1 MKNQIKLMRYLF
13 SIVLLS
19 TTQML
24 YAHAGPVDR
33 YIDMMRAQT
42 TIAYVVTLIVFAII
56 GFNKFGLTVNKCI
69 IRTALISYSVS
80 WIMVGLGLFNS
91 WPFFLATYFA
101 PIYIYLVVKYL
112 NLYKK
117 TNPQKRL
124 YRFLINLGFTLIG
137 TIMFWVFIPVY
148 AVICKF
154 LCAYL
159 VPDVLY
165 YRGIRDCIYNAT
177 SFDINYISGLIMIH
191 ATWMFMNWLEQY
203 HRKEEHLKEKPK
215 LTINNIIDKF
225 RSISFERIRNYL
237 MREDI

>member
-19 TTQML
+19 STQML

-56 GFNKFGLTVNKCI
+56 VFNKFCLTVNKSI

-80 WIMVGLGLFNS
+80 WIVIGIGLFNS
-91 WPFFLATYFA
+91 WPLFLATYFA
-101 PIYIYLVVKYL
+101 PIYIYHVVKYL
-112 NLYKK
+112 NVYKK
-117 TNPQKRL
+117 TNPQKGL

-148 AVICKF
+148 AIICKF

-159 VPDVLY
+159 IPDVLY
-165 YRGIRDCIYNAT
+165 YRSIRDCIYNLT
-177 SFDINYISGLIMIH
+177 TFNVDFISGIFVVH
-191 ATWMFMNWLEQY
+191 ATWMFTKLLRQY
-203 HRKEEHLKEKPK
+203 KKEK
-215 LTINNIIDKF
+215 TT
-225 RSISFERIRNYL
+225 
-237 MREDI
+237 